1 MACDDT
7 CFYAHVQ
14 QHEEGASQ
22 RSVSAEVWTVKV
34 VEYVCCMC
42 VVCVSATV
50 HTPVRRGGC
59 TGSDPGLTWGMAT
72 LIRVCERG
80 MRSTSRA

>member
-1 MACDDT
+1 MCDDYEGVMACDDT

-34 VEYVCCMC
+34 VEYVCCTC
-42 VVCVSATV
+42 VRHGPHASQARWLHGFRPGV
-50 HTPVRRGGC
+50 
-59 TGSDPGLTWGMAT
+59 DPGYGDSEPCL
-72 LIRVCERG
+72 
-80 MRSTSRA
+80 